1 MLELCVLHLFVA
13 QVCDH
18 EMMLRNRFRRWG
30 GDLLEDYRRL
40 LFGVLLLSALFLC
53 LCNGWSD

>member
-1 MLELCVLHLFVA
+1 MI
-13 QVCDH
+13 
-18 EMMLRNRFRRWG
+18 LRNRFCRWG

-40 LFGVLLLSALFLC
+40 LFGVLLLSALFLR